1 MSPSFCATGVELACE
16 LALEDIR
23 YEQVRNQCKNLCS
36 ESRGDRIR
44 TYDFGA
50 KGATLEP
57 VDISRS

>member
-44 TYDFGA
+44 TYDFLLPKQA
-50 KGATLEP
+50 L
-57 VDISRS
+57 